1 MRKMLPRSLEEL
13 AGLRAAR
20 YRRESTEE
28 QGTKYGPA
36 EQDAEIERFMA
47 RYGLVDT
54 GIVFT
59 DHHSGWQRPEA
70 RPEFTAMMAAATEG
84 AFDVLVVAYF
94 SRFSRNIRQ
103 ALEAHDI
110 LHRGGV
116 AIAFADERF
125 VSSDEDAWEDFV
137 DEAVSAEKYSRKLSR
152 RIKNTL
158 RAKFERYATRRA
170 PRALASVGPRSP
182 RRASPSTPPRCP
194 WPCGSSRSTPRATS
208 RTSSSGRD
216 TAWPR
221 AASGPSSR
229 TVCTTAGQCATAAAP
244 TRSCSRRPGAMTR
257 R

>member
-1 MRKMLPRSLEEL
+1 MTRHVLPRSLEGL

-28 QGTKYGPA
+28 QGTKYGPE

-47 RYGLVDT
+47 RYDLVDT

-59 DHHSGWQRPEA
+59 DHHSGWQRSEA
-70 RPEFTAMMAAATEG
+70 RPEFTAMMASAAEG

-158 RAKFERYATRRA
+158 RAKFERHGDQAGTRGPRLHPHPAARGPAGHRPRHDAAGGAPLRGVRRRRRLVPPARRA
-170 PRALASVGPRSP
+170 PRHGRGPRPGHPLQPPLQRLVGAPSPQRRRGPARGALAR
-182 RRASPSTPPRCP
+182 
-194 WPCGSSRSTPRATS
+194 
-208 RTSSSGRD
+208 
-216 TAWPR
+216 
-221 AASGPSSR
+221 
-229 TVCTTAGQCATAAAP
+229 
-244 TRSCSRRPGAMTR
+244 
-257 R
+257 

>member
-1 MRKMLPRSLEEL
+1 MRKVLPRSLDEL

-36 EQDAEIERFMA
+36 EQDAEIERFMS
-47 RYGLVDT
+47 RHDLVDT

-59 DHHSGWQRPEA
+59 DHHSGWQRSEA
-70 RPEFTAMMAAATEG
+70 RPEFTAMMAAAAEG

-94 SRFSRNIRQ
+94 SRFSRNVRQ

-125 VSSDEDAWEDFV
+125 VSSDEDAWEDFI

-152 RIKNTL
+152 RIKNTF
-158 RAKFERYATRRA
+158 RAKFERHGDQAGSPGLGFRRTPQPEA
-170 PRALASVGPRSP
+170 RLAIDPVAMQRWCS
-182 RRASPSTPPRCP
+182 C
-194 WPCGSSRSTPRATS
+194 SRSTPQGDVTYARA
-208 RTSSSGRD
+208 R
-216 TAWPR
+216 R
-221 AASGPSSR
+221 APS
-229 TVCTTAGQCATAAAP
+229 A
-244 TRSCSRRPGAMTR
+244 
-257 R
+257 